1 MNAPLTNPPS
11 TVSAVQVGGRSIRT
25 VAVAVLIAFAIPI
38 AIYAFAFQFFG
49 AGDPVFHT
57 RFATSPLM
65 AAFHVLGGGFALLAG
80 GFQFSTRLRAAAPVL
95 HRWLGRTYLLVVL
108 LGGIGGAVLATMAT
122 GGLVA
127 RVGFFLLAMLWLWSG
142 AAAYRAIRAG
152 DVIRHRRWMMR
163 NFALTF
169 GAVMLRLEMGV
180 LTGALSYSFAEAYP
194 LVAWLAWVPNLVL
207 VEWFLLRRDAA

>member
-1 MNAPLTNPPS
+1 MNTPLTNPPS
-11 TVSAVQVGGRSIRT
+11 TVSAAQVGGRSTRT

-38 AIYAFAFQFFG
+38 AIYAFAFQFLG
-49 AGDPVFHT
+49 AGDPVFHA
-57 RFATSPLM
+57 RFATFPLM

-80 GFQFSTRLRAAAPVL
+80 GFQFSTRLRAAAPTL

-142 AAAYRAIRAG
+142 AAAYRAIRTG

-180 LTGALSYSFAEAYP
+180 LTGALGYSFADAYP